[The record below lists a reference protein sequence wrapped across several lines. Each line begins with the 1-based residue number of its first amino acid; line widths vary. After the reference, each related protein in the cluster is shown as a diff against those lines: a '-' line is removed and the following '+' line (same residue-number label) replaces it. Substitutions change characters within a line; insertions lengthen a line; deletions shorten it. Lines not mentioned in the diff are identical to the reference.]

1 MSTHFNE
8 LGQPIGA
15 PLSGW
20 KSPPFPPAEPM
31 PGRHCR
37 LDPAHTTRHAA
48 ELFEACASDKTG
60 AMWTYLPYGP
70 FESLAGLEDWFK
82 TLAAGP
88 DPMPFAIIDL
98 TTNRVVGLAAYLH
111 MAPATGSIEVGHVIY
126 PPQLQR
132 ATIATEA
139 MYLMMKRAFELGY
152 RRYEWKCDT
161 FNAKSRAAAQRLG
174 FSFEGIFRQAIVY
187 KNRTRDTAWF
197 SVIDSEWPAR
207 QAAFERWLN
216 PANFDERGGQ
226 RTRLSD
232 LTTPLLK
239 ARG

>member
-1 MSTHFNE
+1 MSSYFNE

-15 PLSGW
+15 PLADW
-20 KSPPFPPAEPM
+20 VPPLVPPAEPM
-31 PGRHCR
+31 SGRFCR
-37 LDPAHTTRHAA
+37 LERAEVARHAA
-48 ELFEACASDKTG
+48 ELFEACARDKAG

-70 FESLAGLEDWFK
+70 FDSLASFEDWFK

-88 DPMPFAIIDL
+88 DPMPFAIVDL
-98 TTNRVVGLAAYLH
+98 TTNRVVGLAAYLRIT
-111 MAPATGSIEVGHVIY
+111 PAAGSIEVGHVIY
-126 PPQLQR
+126 SPQLQR
-132 ATIATEA
+132 GTIATEA
-139 MYLMMKRAFELGY
+139 MYLMMKRAFDLGY

-174 FSFEGIFRQAIVY
+174 FSYEGVFRQAIVY

-197 SVIDSEWPAR
+197 SVIDSEWPAL

-216 PANFDERGGQ
+216 PANFDERGEQ

-232 LTTPLLK
+232 LTAPLLK

>member
-1 MSTHFNE
+1 MTTHFNE

-15 PLSGW
+15 SLPAWKAPLV
-20 KSPPFPPAEPM
+20 PPRESMA
-31 PGRHCR
+31 GRLCR
-37 LDPAHTTRHAA
+37 LDPVDPARHASG
-48 ELFEACASDKTG
+48 LFEACAADAGG

-70 FESLAGLEDWFK
+70 FDSFAGFETWLKE
-82 TLAAGP
+82 LAAGP

-98 TTNRVVGLAAYLH
+98 TTNRVVGIAAYLRITPV
-111 MAPATGSIEVGHVIY
+111 AGSIEVGHVIY
-126 PPQLQR
+126 SPQLQR
-132 ATIATEA
+132 ATIATET

-152 RRYEWKCDT
+152 RRYEWKCDS

-187 KNRTRDTAWF
+187 KNRSRDTAWF
-197 SVIDSEWPAR
+197 SVIDSEWPALK
-207 QAAFERWLN
+207 AAFERWLA
-216 PANFDERGGQ
+216 PANFDECGEQ

-232 LTTPLLK
+232 LTSPLLK